1 MSFLPRA
8 TTEIARA
15 KSAQYTEQLL
25 EILDTPAIRQTL
37 NATCPDLAH
46 EHAKT
51 LLTRILEELSV
62 SELMHTF
69 QSDCN
74 NEGDTNLPVSAQ
86 GQYLYNI
93 WQVPYHDSTCRH
105 IY

>member
-1 MSFLPRA
+1 MSFLLHT
-8 TTEIARA
+8 TTEIATV
-15 KSAQYTEQLL
+15 KSAQYTKQLL

-37 NATCPDLAH
+37 NVTCPALAH
-46 EHAKT
+46 ENPQK

-86 GQYLYNI
+86 GRYLYNI
-93 WQVPYHDSTCRH
+93 WQVHLV
-105 IY
+105 